1 MNADLSAI
9 VQNLGPLFG
18 VIILGALFRG
28 LGILPAEAAP
38 LISRVVMT
46 LTLPALVFTS
56 IRRAGA
62 SNLAVGLD
70 LLQMPLLAYIV
81 IAACGALAWGAARH
95 LRLSRPQTGAFIL
108 ASMFGSTAFLG
119 YPIVDT
125 LVQANRLSA
134 EGSFAHVLYSEVGT
148 LVTLVTVGV
157 LVGSLYGEGE
167 KLGWRSLLSVPRA
180 APFIALMIGLLF
192 YNDPLPAVVTD
203 LMKLMGSAT
212 SFLMMLYLGMSI
224 AGSGVQTYLRPILAS
239 QAIKLIAAPLLAVAL
254 ALAFGMSRD
263 LVKVA
268 VIDSSFPS
276 ILLCLAYAGQYKLDL
291 RLATA
296 LVFSSFVF
304 SILTMAVWLTLVFS

>member
-62 SNLAVGLD
+62 SNLTVGLD
-70 LLQMPLLAYIV
+70 LLKMPLLAYIV
-81 IAACGALAWGAARH
+81 IAACGALAWGRPPPAPRRGPRRAPSSSPPCSAAPPSSATPSSTR
-95 LRLSRPQTGAFIL
+95 SCRPT
-108 ASMFGSTAFLG
+108 ASAPRVPSPMCSTA
-119 YPIVDT
+119 
-125 LVQANRLSA
+125 RSA
-134 EGSFAHVLYSEVGT
+134 RWSRWSPSACSSR
-148 LVTLVTVGV
+148 
-157 LVGSLYGEGE
+157 SLYGEGE

-192 YNDPLPAVVTD
+192 YNDPLPAVITD

-224 AGSGVQTYLRPILAS
+224 AGSGVQAYLRPILAS

-254 ALAFGMSRD
+254 AFRVRHEPGPGEQSR
-263 LVKVA
+263 
-268 VIDSSFPS
+268 
-276 ILLCLAYAGQYKLDL
+276 
-291 RLATA
+291 
-296 LVFSSFVF
+296 
-304 SILTMAVWLTLVFS
+304 